1 LRAGVIEPF
10 AIDPM
15 FAPLTYPS
23 DSISRVNSDIDS
35 IQLPARL
42 PSQFG
47 DQVFKYKR
55 VLMAIFWPAF

>member
-1 LRAGVIEPF
+1 MPGEIESF

-15 FAPLTYPS
+15 FAPVTYHS
-23 DSISRVNSDIDS
+23 DSISRVNSGIDS
-35 IQLPARL
+35 IQLPASL

-55 VLMAIFWPAF
+55 ALMAIFWPSL